1 MQLMMSSSNG
11 TLVKKRNIW
20 LYTILILCT
29 RNAFGILK
37 CEDQAGGARA
47 VSTTEIYVPLNFDV
61 NIESGYTLYLDSGV
75 YPIDPRILCVNT
87 TRKQGST
94 FSLCS
99 HDEKDMNRVDLPGHE
114 LINREDKWMLKVD
127 NLTLREDGE
136 IHQWWFGATKEILGQ
151 TLTEIRDVKV
161 GDALLNV
168 TVSGGRNSTLSL
180 IFKALNITDVN
191 LKDSNRN
198 IYFDFV
204 NLNGKAAQCHIYSNP
219 SDGIKISPSHQFNN
233 LAVNFWNFNCDMS
246 GKYTLTR
253 SLDKGTKTTV
263 IDVKVKEE
271 IETNIT
277 IVKQPEYST
286 DTAEIKCSSNKK
298 IISTKWFVNGFFIQ
312 DGDTLRK
319 ISTDE
324 KESMLTI
331 NWHSD
336 GDSIYKCDIH
346 ANCSVESKEIILD
359 TKGLTSCPA
368 CDCHCPTTQV
378 IQTETVTV
386 SETDT
391 STETEAEACSS
402 NDGMVN
408 GFIISCAFNVVL
420 VCAIC
425 ILIYKLYKRSRT
437 LGADATSRFGHVSS
451 MNALAI
457 TILNDIPFVPD
468 LSSILEWAIMSIL
481 SWLSLMYLGTMAL
494 FCTVQ
499 RYVCAEKSSLVIY
512 ANVGSSVDLSFP
524 FGDNEGEEISMVRW
538 ERMGGQFLTKILAG
552 SEAKYCYNCRDKYEV
567 VDMSTLRIKTVELS
581 DDGEYDRFTIFTSNR
596 QSREHVQLSVGESF
610 KLQIRTGDKFIDKQ
624 RRIITRLIMTSFTAF
639 CGANLGSPQANITWY
654 INGDEPVSRHNDIS
668 TELYHQKVG
677 TVYNSTNL
685 LYIESLT
692 LNNTGNYTCM
702 AINAGMKNYR
712 EISFTLNVEIPAE
725 STIKLP
731 VTTRISI
738 FETSTAT
745 DFRQTSNFPSFSLLE
760 STNGTL
766 EELPDDQF
774 GTSSDGANKFR
785 FDKFT
790 ILIFVLTALVIAALI
805 LMLVLLILCCKW
817 RTPRSNGHEDGKY
830 NSDDVSVSAVSQVS
844 EEHEM
849 NATEEEETSVDRLQ
863 VLDLLLPCHEID
875 SRAHNPDGWE
885 FPRVNLYV
893 DDNAILG
900 HGEFGEVRR
909 ADALNIDGQSG
920 SYTPVAVKVLKDS
933 VTQQADKND
942 FLRELAIMKSFG
954 GANQNVVRLL
964 GCCTIS
970 DPVYI
975 ILELLT
981 GGSLQGHLRSSR
993 SGCTYMYQNLHPGSR
1008 NLTSMDLLHFAWQ
1021 ISKGMRF
1028 LESVKVIHCDLA
1040 TRNVLLDGNKMCKIS
1055 DFGLARDVSASGS
1068 MVYVKTSQTALPI
1081 RWMALE
1087 SLVDSEYTTKSD
1099 VWSYGIVLWEITTLA
1114 ATPYGA
1120 MASSQVLRK
1129 LKRGERL
1136 LKPKHCSEQLYEIMK
1151 ICWNENSNERPSF
1164 SELDETMGKMASDV
1178 TKEYLTMCDYD
1189 QHTYVNLESH
1199 DRTDEKL

>member
-1 MQLMMSSSNG
+1 MMQLMMSSSNG

-425 ILIYKLYKRSRT
+425 ILIYKLYK
-437 LGADATSRFGHVSS
+437 
-451 MNALAI
+451 
-457 TILNDIPFVPD
+457 
-468 LSSILEWAIMSIL
+468 
-481 SWLSLMYLGTMAL
+481 
-494 FCTVQ
+494 
-499 RYVCAEKSSLVIY
+499 
-512 ANVGSSVDLSFP
+512 
-524 FGDNEGEEISMVRW
+524 
-538 ERMGGQFLTKILAG
+538 
-552 SEAKYCYNCRDKYEV
+552 
-567 VDMSTLRIKTVELS
+567 
-581 DDGEYDRFTIFTSNR
+581 
-596 QSREHVQLSVGESF
+596 
-610 KLQIRTGDKFIDKQ
+610 IRTGDKFIDKQ